1 MKSMMWITLHI
12 WLVNVITF
20 VATFLTSEIKQFL
33 FDPYR
38 EELLLATKA
47 PLNILPYGM
56 YELAGIRPDTK
67 YPDKSAEQFQM

>member
-1 MKSMMWITLHI
+1 MHI
-12 WLVNVITF
+12 WIVNVITF
-20 VATFLTSEIKQFL
+20 FTSEIKQFL

-56 YELAGIRPDTK
+56 YELAGTQPDTK